1 VITKDSFTVEEWAQI
16 VSAPAS
22 IGALVVT
29 ADPSGPIGL
38 IGEFKAIL
46 NSMKEYVEAH
56 ANESSLM
63 GALKEYI
70 STQPTEQEQQQ
81 LKQWASS
88 QEEQMKAN
96 KPKTP
101 EELQQKV
108 RQTVSDVLGMLRAK
122 GAEESEVTSFKQMMV
137 SVAVAVANASK
148 EGGFLGFGGTLVS
161 EKEKSVLAQIESEL
175 SA

>member
-1 VITKDSFTVEEWAQI
+1 MIDKDSFTVEEWAQI

-46 NSMKEYVEAH
+46 SSMQSYVDAH
-56 ANESSLM
+56 AGDSSLM
-63 GALKEYI
+63 AALKHYM
-70 STQPTEQEQQQ
+70 SNQPTEQEQEQ
-81 LKQWASS
+81 LKQWG
-88 QEEQMKAN
+88 EQQKAQMNAN

-101 EELQQKV
+101 EELQQRV
-108 RQTVSDVLGMLRAK
+108 REAVTGTIGLLRVK
-122 GAEESEVTSFKQMMV
+122 GADEAEVGTFKAMM
-137 SVAVAVANASK
+137 VAVAEATANASK

-161 EKEKSVLAQIESEL
+161 EKEQSVLAQIQAEL
-175 SA
+175 G

>member
-1 VITKDSFTVEEWAQI
+1 MIDKNSFTVEEWAQI

-46 NSMKEYVEAH
+46 SSMQSYVDAH
-56 ANESSLM
+56 AADSSLM
-63 GALKEYI
+63 GALKHYM
-70 STQPTEQEQQQ
+70 SNQPSEEEQAQ
-81 LKQWASS
+81 LKQWAND
-88 QEEQMKAN
+88 QQEQMKAN

-101 EELQQKV
+101 EELQQRV
-108 RQTVSDVLGMLRAK
+108 RQAVTGTIELLRAK
-122 GAEESEVTSFKQMMV
+122 GAEASDVDSFKAMMV
-137 SVAVAVANASK
+137 GVAEAVANASK

-161 EKEKSVLAQIESEL
+161 DKEQSILNQIQAEL
-175 SA
+175 G

>member
-1 VITKDSFTVEEWAQI
+1 MITTDSFTVEEWAQI

-46 NSMKEYVEAH
+46 SSMQSYVEAH
-56 ANESSLM
+56 AGDSSLM
-63 GALKEYI
+63 AALKDHM
-70 STQPTEQEQQQ
+70 TNKPTAEEQEQI
-81 LKQWASS
+81 KQWAKQ

-96 KPKTP
+96 RPKTP
-101 EELQQKV
+101 EELQQLV
-108 RQTVSDVLGMLRAK
+108 RQSVTGTIGLLRAK
-122 GAEESEVTSFKQMMV
+122 GADESEVGTFKAMMIG
-137 SVAVAVANASK
+137 VAEAVANASK

-161 EKEKSVLAQIESEL
+161 EKEKSVLAQIQAEL
-175 SA
+175 A

>member
-1 VITKDSFTVEEWAQI
+1 MVNKDSFTVEEWAQI

-46 NSMKEYVEAH
+46 SSMQSYVDTH
-56 ANESSLM
+56 AADSSLM
-63 GALKEYI
+63 AALKHYM
-70 STQPTEQEQQQ
+70 SNQPTEEEQAQ
-81 LKQWASS
+81 LKQWAD
-88 QEEQMKAN
+88 QQQEQMKAN

-101 EELQQKV
+101 EELQQRV
-108 RQTVSDVLGMLRAK
+108 RETVTGTIGLLRAK
-122 GAEESEVTSFKQMMV
+122 GADENEVSTFKAMMV
-137 SVAVAVANASK
+137 GVAEAVANASK

-161 EKEKSVLAQIESEL
+161 EKEQSILAQIQAEL
-175 SA
+175 G

>member
-1 VITKDSFTVEEWAQI
+1 MITKDSFTVEEWAQI

-46 NSMKEYVEAH
+46 SSMQSYVEAH
-56 ANESSLM
+56 AGASSLM
-63 GALKEYI
+63 AALKDPM
-70 STQPTEQEQQQ
+70 TNKPTEEEQEQI
-81 LKQWASS
+81 KQWAKQ

-96 KPKTP
+96 RPKTP
-101 EELQQKV
+101 EELQQVV
-108 RQTVSDVLGMLRAK
+108 RQSVTGTIGLLRAK
-122 GAEESEVTSFKQMMV
+122 GADESEVGTFKAMMIG
-137 SVAVAVANASK
+137 VAEAVANASK

-161 EKEKSVLAQIESEL
+161 EKEKSVLAQIQAEL
-175 SA
+175 A